1 MVNGTS
7 GAHLLSVILQTP
19 QWLAK
24 PLPKF
29 PFNSALSLSFRCA
42 QKEPGCPRTL
52 SRSDGWLP
60 LPFS

>member
-24 PLPKF
+24 PFPKF

-42 QKEPGCPRTL
+42 QKEPGCPNAFQVR
-52 SRSDGWLP
+52 WLAASP
-60 LPFS
+60 L